1 MIDYQPNT
9 SGPAGEPHVSGASSI
24 HLKNLTYTYPGS
36 SQPALSNVTLDIA
49 VGEFVLVAGPSGV
62 GKSTLLRCLNGL
74 VPHFTGG
81 TVRGDIVVGEH
92 YPLEEGPQVLSRM
105 VGFVF
110 QDPEAQFVVDRV
122 EDEIAF
128 ALENAAVPPAE
139 MRLRVEEVL
148 HLLELAPLRDRHL
161 DTLSGGEKQKVAIA
175 AALALRPRILALDE
189 PTSQL
194 DPQSAEDVLQALVRL
209 NQDLG
214 LTIVLAE
221 HRLERVLPYVDRLI
235 HLSDTEHPVLS
246 GPPRR
251 VLDQIDLNPPLIAL
265 GKTLKWDP
273 LPLTIK
279 EGRRFA
285 ARIPSPSRDSK
296 AHTGQRD
303 AASSSHRD
311 NGGAGSEIRT
321 ARFAVQDVYFAY
333 NGRPVLQGIDLH
345 IAPGELVALMGRNGS
360 GKTTLLKC
368 VVGLL
373 TPDRGQIRMDGESLI
388 GQETADISQ
397 DVGYLPQEPSDLLF
411 ADTVGDELAITLR
424 NHKLLDRPPIAPDD
438 LLARLN
444 LGDLKTSYPR
454 DLSAGQRQRV
464 ALGAVTV
471 TKPRLLLLDE
481 PTRGLDYQAKRELV
495 RLLQEWQEEGMS
507 ILLVTHDVE
516 LVAQAADRVM
526 LLSQGEIIA
535 DARPEL
541 LTTSPLFA
549 PQVARLFPST
559 GWLTVE
565 DALKGLTR

>member
-1 MIDYQPNT
+1 MKGAVPSAAD
-9 SGPAGEPHVSGASSI
+9 GPRPESVPSI
-24 HLKNLTYTYPGS
+24 RLRNLSYTYPGS
-36 SQPALSNVTLDIA
+36 SRPALSDVTLDIA
-49 VGEFVLVAGPSGV
+49 DGEFALVAGPSGA

-81 TVRGDIVVGEH
+81 SVQGGIVVDEH
-92 YPLEEGPQVLSRM
+92 DPLEEGPQTLSRV

-128 ALENAAVPPAE
+128 ALENAAVPPNE

-148 HLLELAPLRDRHL
+148 HLLDLASLRDRQL

-209 NQDLG
+209 NHDMG

-235 HLSDTEHPVLS
+235 YLATPDHSVLS
-246 GPPRR
+246 GPPRQ
-251 VLDQIDLNPPLIAL
+251 VLEQVDLNPPLIAL
-265 GKTLKWDP
+265 GKALGWDP

-285 ARIPSPSRDSK
+285 AHVPSPNGGCK
-296 AHTGQRD
+296 AQRGQRD
-303 AASSSHRD
+303 DPTSSSRHD
-311 NGGAGSEIRT
+311 DG
-321 ARFAVQDVYFAY
+321 ARFFIQDLHFAY
-333 NGRPVLQGIDLH
+333 NGRLILQGIDLK

-373 TPDRGQIRMDGESLI
+373 KPKHGRIKMDDQLLVGRR
-388 GQETADISQ
+388 TAEIAQ

-411 ADTVGDELAITLR
+411 ADTVGDELTITLR
-424 NHKLLDRPPIAPDD
+424 NHDLVDRPPIAPEN
-438 LLARLN
+438 LLARLE
-444 LGDLKTSYPR
+444 LEELKAAYPR

-481 PTRGLDYQAKRELV
+481 PTRGLDYQAKRDLV
-495 RLLQEWQEEGMS
+495 HLLREWQAEGMS

-516 LVAQAADRVM
+516 LVAQAADRVA

-535 DARPEL
+535 DEAPEV

-549 PQVARLFPST
+549 PQVARLFPGT
-559 GWLTVE
+559 GWLTAQ
-565 DALKGLTR
+565 DALNGLGREA